1 MSGHPEM
8 RSLDRTERDNIRD
21 ALLVLTER
29 HGTQAKA
36 AAAIKCSSTRFGEHA
51 REAASWTV
59 SEELLAKFAEG
70 ADVSVAGL
78 LRGDGPHPEGER
90 RRTVRVVGRSGGARV

>member
-8 RSLDRTERDNIRD
+8 RSLDRTERANIRD
-21 ALLVLTER
+21 ALLVLAAQ

-59 SEELLAKFAEG
+59 SEELLAKFAAG
-70 ADVSVAGL
+70 AGVSVEAL
-78 LRGDGPHPEGER
+78 LRGEGPRPEGER
-90 RRTVRVVGRSGGARV
+90 RRTVRTVGRSGGARI